1 MSLPLPSEFHSV
13 LSEQRLG
20 AIATR
25 LLEVRH
31 STIRELST
39 DLDDNYVRE
48 TAIFGRSRNMLI
60 GMALNVQFPWLRLS
74 HAALDITAE
83 IEGIPF
89 RFFRDDPDNPSKL
102 GFFKRNE
109 YDSLFAREEEAPVM
123 WRFVVERA
131 ESEEAEDQVHFVVYN
146 VFNDKFAQWTLRAD
160 AVRQLAGVDAEVPA
174 AKEIALPEI
183 ELLPEE
189 GNDRQERTSS

>member
-1 MSLPLPSEFHSV
+1 MMTLPLPTDFYDV
-13 LSEQRLG
+13 LTDERLS
-20 AIATR
+20 AIAVR
-25 LLEVRH
+25 LLDLRH
-31 STIRELST
+31 TTTRELST

-60 GMALNVQFPWLRLS
+60 GMALNTQFPWLRLC

-89 RFFRDDPDNPSKL
+89 RFFRDDPNNPTKL

-109 YDSLFAREEEAPVM
+109 FDDLFEPDDKLPVL

-131 ESEEAEDQVHFVVYN
+131 ESEHGEDQVHFAGYN
-146 VFNDKFAQWTLRAD
+146 AFNDKVAQWTLRSGSSSRL
-160 AVRQLAGVDAEVPA
+160 VGVDLNVPPSR
-174 AKEIALPEI
+174 EIAMPDIALRREPGD
-183 ELLPEE
+183 EE
-189 GNDRQERTSS
+189 QEKAS